1 MRRSRRTVALIAASA
16 SWLVPGIGNAQSA
29 DDNAWRFTGSV
40 FELYTRSRT
49 IVPVPEP
56 YEMSLA
62 RLRLRAEGRLPAD
75 VSVDLQYDN
84 ELLAGSYLRTTQY
97 ALAQQRVATSFDLEH
112 EYARGDRLSAQHG
125 LYRAT
130 LRWTGPSTDV
140 RIGRQRIALG
150 AGYFWSPMDLLNP
163 IDPARIDREYR
174 VGADAVLVEQKLGAT
189 SRAQLMF
196 VPHTSRLDAVG
207 AAYLHGNVRGTD
219 LSVLAGRFRRDR
231 VLGMDV
237 STSRGG
243 LGLRG
248 ELTWTDPDS
257 GSRFARVLLGT
268 DYGFAS
274 TLTLSAEAFYN
285 GRGSSELDRY
295 DVAGVSAGR
304 TLSVARWYGG
314 IAATYSLTP
323 IVTIGGFVIMNADD
337 GSAVLWPRVEWSV
350 RSNLD
355 VVAGVQ
361 RFSGGERTEY
371 GRVSNVSHASLRWF
385 F

>member
-1 MRRSRRTVALIAASA
+1 M
-16 SWLVPGIGNAQSA
+16 N
-29 DDNAWRFTGSV
+29 
-40 FELYTRSRT
+40 
-49 IVPVPEP
+49 
-56 YEMSLA
+56 LA

-84 ELLAGSYLRTTQY
+84 ELLTGGYVRTTQY
-97 ALAQQRVATSFDLEH
+97 ALIQQRVTTSFDLDH
-112 EYARGDRLSAQHG
+112 EYARGDRLAAHHG

-140 RIGRQRIALG
+140 RMGRQRIALG

-174 VGADAVLVEQKLGAT
+174 VGADAVLLEQKLGAT
-189 SRAQLMF
+189 SRAQLVY
-196 VPHTSRLDAVG
+196 VPHTSRLDAVA
-207 AAYLHGNVRGTD
+207 AAYLHGNVRGAD

-237 STSRGG
+237 STSRAG
-243 LGLRG
+243 LGMRG
-248 ELTWTDPDS
+248 ELTVTEPDS
-257 GSRFARVLLGT
+257 GPRFARVLLGA
-268 DYGFAS
+268 DHGFAS
-274 TLTLSAEAFYN
+274 TLTLSAEAYYN
-285 GRGSSELDRY
+285 GRGTSEPDRY
-295 DVAGVSAGR
+295 DVAGVVAGR

-314 IAATYSLTP
+314 MAATYAITS
-323 IVTIGGFVIMNADD
+323 IVKIGGYVILNADD

-350 RSNLD
+350 RSDLD
-355 VVAGVQ
+355 FVIGVQ

-371 GRVSNVSHASLRWF
+371 GRVSNVGHASLRWF